1 MTPTECLEITSIVS
15 VLGFVVLL
23 LGRALGVGFQHGELT
38 KSVKELTSSV
48 VEFKD
53 LFKAHAGRLE
63 EHEARLAKLEFCLDI
78 DGKSMGIVQD
88 VAEIHRRRQRRRNGG
103 NEA

>member
-1 MTPTECLEITSIVS
+1 MTPTNCLEVTSIVS
-15 VLGFVVLL
+15 VLGFIVLL
-23 LGRALGVGFQHGELT
+23 LSRALGIGFQQGELT

-63 EHEARLAKLEFCLDI
+63 EHEGRLGKLEFLLDV
-78 DGKSMGIVQD
+78 DGKSMGIVMD
-88 VAEIHRRRQRRRNGG
+88 VAEIHRRRERRRGG
-103 NEA
+103 GES